1 MPRYKH
7 VGVLLYHLRVTYG
20 ERVARLNPGNPIA
33 RVKLSQD
40 ELVTWLNQAGY
51 PIGPGSYSD
60 LEAGKTLPRD
70 AHGFFNTIVECL
82 ELNEDERQE
91 LLYQLG
97 FDVLKQR
104 IGEQEARELMP

>member
-33 RVKLSQD
+33 LVKLSQD
-40 ELVTWLNQAGY
+40 ELVSWLNKAGY
-51 PIGPGSYSD
+51 PISPGSYSD

-70 AHGFFNTIVECL
+70 ANGFFRAITECL
-82 ELNEDERQE
+82 DLTQDERRE

-104 IGEQEARELMP
+104 IGEDEARELMP